1 MRARQPMRV
10 IHKRSSKLIWRF
22 GQYLPVAF
30 CTLGAA
36 IVSVSTAWDTGIR
49 GSWWLPAVGL
59 CCLALA
65 VELLKPVVVRKG
77 MWLFAGACVLIS
89 GLAEYQMVARARASY
104 ASGSTVQD
112 ASFAA
117 NRAANLR
124 RQLDEIDPART
135 SAELAPLVQS
145 SQEAAG
151 ECPVKMGP
159 VQRKACQELP
169 ALKSEAARAA
179 LREGLEK
186 RIAEVE
192 DAGHVSKSAGKT
204 DEAAALAGL
213 TGLSPQLVDQLLALL
228 LIVLF
233 QFASVGA
240 SRALVPEPAG
250 PFDGP
255 LPRENPATAGVG
267 PGWASGLLT
276 AEKIEPMDH
285 ELLMTFLRG
294 KGGSYAG
301 SFRELAR
308 LIGWSR
314 NKLDRVKNE
323 LVAQGR
329 VAVNKN
335 GIALKEDKDGIPSG

>member
-1 MRARQPMRV
+1 M
-10 IHKRSSKLIWRF
+10 IWRF

-36 IVSVSTAWDTGIR
+36 IVSVSTAWDTGIL

-104 ASGSTVQD
+104 AAGSTVGD
-112 ASFAA
+112 AAFAST
-117 NRAANLR
+117 RADSLR
-124 RQLDEIDPART
+124 QKLAEIDPART
-135 SAELAPLVQS
+135 SAELAPLVQAA
-145 SQEAAG
+145 QEAAG
-151 ECPVKMGP
+151 DCPVKMGP
-159 VQRKACQELP
+159 VQRTACQTLP
-169 ALKSEAARAA
+169 QLKSEAARAKV
-179 LREGLEK
+179 RESLEK
-186 RIAEVE
+186 QIAEVE
-192 DAGHVSKSAGKT
+192 DKGHGSKSSGRT

-213 TGLSPQLVDQLLALL
+213 TGLSPQFVDQLLALL

-233 QFASVGA
+233 QLASVGSA
-240 SRALVPEPAG
+240 RALASGPAG
-250 PFDGP
+250 PFVETTVE
-255 LPRENPATAGVG
+255 ENPATAGVG
-267 PGWASGLLT
+267 PGWASGLL
-276 AEKIEPMDH
+276 AVEKVEPVDH
-285 ELLMTFLRG
+285 ELLVTFLRG

-308 LIGWSR
+308 LTGWSR

-335 GIALKEDKDGIPSG
+335 GISLWDNAHGDEGHK